1 MQIALTVISWFILLL
16 QKWVNFPEKLSYD
29 SEKCRTGKLNE
40 FLALEGKFKAL
51 SSLIIPDEFWSEED
65 VDNWKNTTSDDYN

>member
-16 QKWVNFPEKLSYD
+16 QELVNFPEKLSYD

-40 FLALEGKFKAL
+40 FLAREGKFKAL
-51 SSLIIPDEFWSEED
+51 SIPMNPYLHLLSLEVNQLLECAR
-65 VDNWKNTTSDDYN
+65 